1 MTADAGGEGY
11 VLGVDLG
18 GTKVAVCASDFEDV
32 GSVSKSVMRVPSNV
46 TGGPDELVA
55 SLFSAIDAYVSER
68 RGGVPPRAIGFGLKD
83 AVDNRRGIWLKCPS
97 SEGFRPLPL
106 ARLVRERYGVPA
118 FLDNDVHAATLAEQR
133 YGAGRR
139 YRDFLYLNV
148 GTGIAVGAVIDGR
161 LMRGASNYAG
171 EIGHISVETEGEPC
185 TFCGLPG
192 CLENVASGQG
202 IDEIARRALGT
213 HPSSALAEALA
224 RHGHVRSSDVFAAA
238 DAGDEL
244 ARSIADRVTRA
255 LAIACADAVNL
266 FNPEAII
273 FGGGVMS
280 DGWLL
285 ARLRELVPRMAIAT
299 SAEAL
304 RELALSELGSDHVGV
319 LGALSI
325 AQIG

>member
-1 MTADAGGEGY
+1 MVTDAGGEGY

-18 GTKVAVCASDFEDV
+18 GTKIAVCASDFGDV
-32 GSVSKSVMRVPSNV
+32 GSISESVMRFPSNIA
-46 TGGPDELVA
+46 GSQSELVE
-55 SLFSAIDAYVSER
+55 SLFGAIDAYVSER
-68 RGGVPPRAIGFGLKD
+68 RGGTPPRAMGFGLKD
-83 AVDNRRGIWLKCPS
+83 AVDNRRGVWLKCPS
-97 SEGFRPLPL
+97 SEGFEPLPL
-106 ARLVRERYGVPA
+106 ADLVRERYGVEA
-118 FLDNDVHAATLAEQR
+118 HLDNDVHAATLAEQL

-161 LMRGASNYAG
+161 LMRGATNYAG
-171 EIGHISVETEGEPC
+171 EIGHISVETEGDPC

-202 IDEIARRALGT
+202 IDEIARRALEAD
-213 HPSSALAEALA
+213 PSSALAEALKA
-224 RHGHVRSSDVFAAA
+224 NGRIRSSDVFAAA
-238 DAGDEL
+238 DAGDAL
-244 ARSIADRVTRA
+244 ARSLADRVTRA
-255 LAIACADAVNL
+255 LAIACADAVNI

-285 ARLRELVPRMAIAT
+285 ARLRDLVPRMAIAT
-299 SAEAL
+299 SADAL
-304 RELALSELGSDHVGV
+304 RELSLSELGSDHVGV